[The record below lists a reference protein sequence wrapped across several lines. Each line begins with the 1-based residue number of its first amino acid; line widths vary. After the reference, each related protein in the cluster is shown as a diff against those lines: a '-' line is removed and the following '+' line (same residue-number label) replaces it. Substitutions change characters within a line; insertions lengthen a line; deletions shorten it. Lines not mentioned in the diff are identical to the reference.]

1 MKTFKDIKSGDK
13 LYFIQDYE
21 KLNGQ
26 KPTSNIQEIFASMM
40 VEPEVETEGVD
51 ICEVEVKDVEYPAI
65 RRWPVHYMKMDG
77 NRPNGVGASYA
88 EEPDEEHITI
98 KLESIYDSN
107 IETSFDAP
115 IDNTSYSPIKGGTY
129 ITNKKESIKYFK
141 ELIDSY
147 IKKYTEESIKYKQK
161 AVSLKEYKKHIVTT
175 F

>member
-1 MKTFKDIKSGDK
+1 MKTFKDIKPGDK
-13 LYFIQDYE
+13 IYFIQDYE

-40 VEPEVETEGVD
+40 VEPEVITEGVD

-65 RRWPVHYMKMDG
+65 RRWPVHYMKMSGD
-77 NRPNGVGASYA
+77 RPNGVGTSYA

-98 KLESIYDSN
+98 KLESMYDSN
-107 IETSFDAP
+107 SETSFDAP

-129 ITNKKESIKYFK
+129 YTTKKEAIKSFK
-141 ELIDSY
+141 KLSDFY
-147 IKKYTEESIKYKQK
+147 VNKYMEESIKYKQK
-161 AVSLKEYKKHIVTT
+161 AVALKEYKKYITSI

>member
-1 MKTFKDIKSGDK
+1 
-13 LYFIQDYE
+13 
-21 KLNGQ
+21 
-26 KPTSNIQEIFASMM
+26 MM
-40 VEPEVETEGVD
+40 VEPEIETEGVD

-65 RRWPVHYMKMDG
+65 RRWPVHYMKMSGD
-77 NRPNGVGASYA
+77 RPNGVGTSYA

-98 KLESIYDSN
+98 KLESMYDSRC
-107 IETSFDAP
+107 ETSFDAP

-129 ITNKKESIKYFK
+129 YITKKEAIKYFK

>member
-13 LYFIQDYE
+13 IYFIQDYE

-26 KPTSNIQEIFASMM
+26 RITSDIHEIFASMM
-40 VEPEVETEGVD
+40 VESEVETEGVD

-65 RRWPVHYMKMDG
+65 RRWPVHYMKMSGD
-77 NRPNGVGASYA
+77 RPNGVGTSYA

-98 KLESIYDSN
+98 KLESMYDSRC
-107 IETSFDAP
+107 ETSFDAP

-129 ITNKKESIKYFK
+129 IINKKEAIKYFK

-147 IKKYTEESIKYKQK
+147 IKKYIEESIKYKQK
-161 AVSLKEYKKHIVTT
+161 AVSLKEYKKHIIST